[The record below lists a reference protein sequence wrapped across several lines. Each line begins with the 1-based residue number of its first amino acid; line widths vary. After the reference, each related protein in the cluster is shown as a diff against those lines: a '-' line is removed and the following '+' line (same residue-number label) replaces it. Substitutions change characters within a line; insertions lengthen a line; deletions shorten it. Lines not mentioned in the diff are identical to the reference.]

1 IAQAGIV
8 GAFGAGVVLIGRVH
22 WIRERPWAWVIA
34 VATVWVAVEQVR
46 GSWPFGGLPWGTL
59 AFSQTGGPLVRLA
72 PLGSTV
78 LVSAAVV
85 VIAALLVL
93 TAHRAMDG
101 RSARGLSLPLLVA
114 GVLSIG
120 PVLVPLADEA
130 ENGSL
135 AIGAVQGNISLQGA

>member
-1 IAQAGIV
+1 
-8 GAFGAGVVLIGRVH
+8 
-22 WIRERPWAWVIA
+22 
-34 VATVWVAVEQVR
+34 
-46 GSWPFGGLPWGTL
+46 
-59 AFSQTGGPLVRLA
+59 QTGGPLVRLA

-135 AIGAVQGNISLQGA
+135 AIGAVQGNVPQQGAEALSQAREVTANHAAGTHTLLDEVQPGELDLVLWPES